1 MADIPKAPK
10 HRPDLAAT
18 WGIVAQMEKRSEAG
32 YRDAAQRIRARVAG
46 YGHIGAAE
54 LAEIQRMIDAELGKL
69 AAQQNGLLFQGMAA
83 ATAAAA
89 LGVRNGVPDAA
100 AEQLLVRH
108 LVDKVHSDGLNLSAR
123 LWRVHQG
130 AAQDMKSIVDV
141 AVQRG
146 WSAEKALQHTMEITP
161 ELRQALE
168 EAGSGAI
175 AQRLE
180 NGLLH
185 DSGNAA
191 AKFRRVLRTEINTAH
206 GERYKQMVRDDPEAV
221 GLRFMLSPRHPR
233 VDICD
238 THATADLYNLGPG
251 VYPVDACP
259 WPAHP
264 NTFSYIEVVFEDEV
278 GSPNPSV
285 MARHAASTEEFQA
298 AYHDSFEKSYQ
309 SLQHHVAVEKARG
322 LDTQGLRD
330 KLGMN
335 KKWVGATLSRE
346 QKAWLNT
353 TADKVLISDDTL
365 IKQFA
370 HHAGQPIHIEHYRNL
385 QQLLDNAAVVVR
397 SSEQSVAFFRQDERV
412 MKAVLKTTKDRSEVY
427 LTTLHVSDESAIRRA
442 LKKNAVIKN
451 EYGGV

>member
-1 MADIPKAPK
+1 MADIPEAPK

-180 NGLLH
+180 RGLLH

-285 MARHAASTEEFQA
+285 KDAPGDLPETVLKIRQRPWSDSFKQKTEEAYYYYKSHGIELDVHAAGRIWRMDETKF
-298 AYHDSFEKSYQ
+298 
-309 SLQHHVAVEKARG
+309 
-322 LDTQGLRD
+322 
-330 KLGMN
+330 MP
-335 KKWVGATLSRE
+335 LSRE
-346 QKAWLNT
+346 
-353 TADKVLISDDTL
+353 DIVS
-365 IKQFA
+365 
-370 HHAGQPIHIEHYRNL
+370 
-385 QQLLDNAAVVVR
+385 
-397 SSEQSVAFFRQDERV
+397 
-412 MKAVLKTTKDRSEVY
+412 VLKNRPNFEDTTQDRRVY
-427 LTTLHVSDESAIRRA
+427 FSAEKHIAFIQSKTDNMIVTFVRTKRPKA
-442 LKKNAVIKN
+442 KEWMRIEPDN
-451 EYGGV
+451 Y